1 MSAIHR
7 FSLAYDAEEDRL
19 TCDTE
24 DQSGATTRLWL
35 TQRLCRGLLGAIL
48 PMLQKAVRQEVAPE
62 HQATVQSFE
71 QAAALS
77 GFGKLPPV
85 QARAET
91 VTGLVKAVHIQPGA
105 RGLSMTFDF
114 GADGHRTLALTFAEV
129 RQMLAVMHRLQAMA
143 TWPLDLWPDWIAGGG
158 EGAAGTAA
166 ALN

>member
-7 FSLAYDAEEDRL
+7 FSLAYDAAEDRL

-35 TQRLCRGLLGAIL
+35 TQRLCRGLLPALL

-62 HQATVQSFE
+62 HQSALQSFE

-77 GFGKLPPV
+77 AFGKLPPV
-85 QARAET
+85 RARAET
-91 VTGLVKAVHIQPGA
+91 VVGLVRAVHIQPA
-105 RGLSMTFDF
+105 QTGLTLTFDF
-114 GADGHRTLALTFAEV
+114 AADGHRTLALTFAEV
-129 RQMLAVMHRLQAMA
+129 RQMLAVMHRLQSVAG
-143 TWPLDLWPDWIAGGG
+143 WPLDQWPAWITGGG
-158 EGAAGTAA
+158 DGAPAA